1 MKGCGVQLARQRH
14 VHIPNTLCHQQS
26 SMPVYD
32 HSFLPT
38 EGRQPRQKLER
49 YAQLYTRHSNLIQTQ
64 ADRMRRDTAQAQ
76 YAYQQVTAEFG
87 REQSAAANKTG
98 TSYVLAD
105 LNEYERR
112 CNTIPKSFEEYG
124 VRFL

>member
-1 MKGCGVQLARQRH
+1 
-14 VHIPNTLCHQQS
+14 
-26 SMPVYD
+26 
-32 HSFLPT
+32 
-38 EGRQPRQKLER
+38 
-49 YAQLYTRHSNLIQTQ
+49 
-64 ADRMRRDTAQAQ
+64 MRRDTAQAQ

-124 VRFL
+124 VRFLWPLKLTWNFSSRVRIAFAASGFIQILLLFVIGNLNKDDMEFVFARATQLRCVIVLSKNLYIHMFS